1 MESNGDD
8 YVMDILS
15 TPDDKFMMF
24 WMEDAWP
31 AAKLMFTKIDID
43 GNTEIG
49 WNPNGNSLS
58 NSAFDSRNL
67 KLREIS
73 DGSGILAV
81 WIQDGNFSDIFTQ
94 KIDWSGN
101 IIWEEGGIPITQNDN
116 DQVK

>member
-1 MESNGDD
+1 
-8 YVMDILS
+8 
-15 TPDDKFMMF
+15 MMF

-58 NSAFDSRNL
+58 NSSFDSRNL

-94 KIDWSGN
+94 KIDWDGN
-101 IIWEEGGIPITQNDN
+101 LIWEDGGVPITEGDN
-116 DQVK
+116 DQVNISFDLNS